1 METITW
7 LDIVIRLL
15 FACILGSG
23 LAIEAKWY
31 KTRKLL
37 QSNAQMAIGAAMFAM
52 LIDFTTDEEAIAE
65 LILGVSIICASILWQ
80 KQLDSQNLNSV
91 TKLWCAGAVGC
102 LVGYG
107 LFTPAYLG
115 TLAIVISSWIF
126 KLEESEFVPDIHS
139 FESQLQTP
147 DNQDINNLD
156 QSVFINSQPIYYR
169 CQFICSPTEEVKAI
183 ALLVEL
189 SREQEL
195 MPTGVKSQNIVD
207 KNGISQVQ
215 IEIDFIIEESNN
227 SPLQLQ
233 QILSDLKSQIGGST
247 ANWLYLSSD
256 LFKNQQGNKL
266 KSPINQQN
274 NDNYRQ
280 FIVKN

>member
-1 METITW
+1 MDTITW

-37 QSNAQMAIGAAMFAM
+37 QSNTQMAITAAMFAM
-52 LIDFTTDEEAIAE
+52 LIDLTTDQEAIAE

-80 KQLDSQNLNSV
+80 KQLDFQNLNSV
-91 TKLWCAGAVGC
+91 IKLWCAGSVGC

-107 LFTPAYLG
+107 LFAPAYLG

-126 KLEESEFVPDIHS
+126 KLEESEFVPNIRS
-139 FESQLQTP
+139 FEKELQPPDP
-147 DNQDINNLD
+147 DNKHSVDHSAFID
-156 QSVFINSQPIYYR
+156 SQSMYYR
-169 CQFICSPTEEVKAI
+169 CQFICSPTEEVKAL
-183 ALLVEL
+183 ALLVKL

-195 MPTGVKSQNIVD
+195 IPTGLKSQNIVD

-215 IEIDFIIEESNN
+215 IEIDFIIEKSNN
-227 SPLQLQ
+227 DPLQLQ

-247 ANWLYLSSD
+247 ANWLYLSLAS
-256 LFKNQQGNKL
+256 FKNQQEDKL
-266 KSPINQQN
+266 NSPISIGNQ
-274 NDNYRQ
+274 DDYRH
-280 FIVKN
+280 FITKN